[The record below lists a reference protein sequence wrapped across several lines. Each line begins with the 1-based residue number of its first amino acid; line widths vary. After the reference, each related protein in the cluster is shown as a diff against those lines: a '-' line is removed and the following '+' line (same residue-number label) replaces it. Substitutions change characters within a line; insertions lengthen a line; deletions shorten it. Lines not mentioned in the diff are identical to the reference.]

1 MKSCEYFDLTIQCAP
16 EAQETTDP
24 ERKKTLLAIA
34 KLYNDTALNMEAGTV
49 HENRR

>member
-1 MKSCEYFDLTIQCAP
+1 MKSSEYFDLVLQCAR

-34 KLYNDTALNMEAGTV
+34 KLYNDTALNMDAGAV